1 MNFLQQKCRFSFFS
15 QSRVQHS
22 KSFKCGDK
30 DLDDFFTE
38 DAFLQSEELLC
49 KNYCFSLVDDPT
61 QLVAVF
67 TLSNDSIKKIPGS
80 RKKKVEKNI
89 PREKIYSSY
98 PAVMIGRL
106 GISQDFQSKHL
117 GSEVLSFIKAWFV
130 DPLNKTGCR
139 FLLVDS
145 YNKDRNLKFYQNN
158 EFKFLFS
165 TEEQEREFRG
175 LGPDKPLNSRL
186 MYFDLIEL
194 KKKQTNNPE

>member
-1 MNFLQQKCRFSFFS
+1 MSFIQEKCSFGFFTRQKADNCKPF
-15 QSRVQHS
+15 H
-22 KSFKCGDK
+22 CGDD
-30 DLDDFFTE
+30 DLDEFFIQ

-49 KNYCFSLVDDPT
+49 KNYCFVLDEDPST
-61 QLVAVF
+61 IVAAF

-89 PREKIYSSY
+89 PREKLYSSY

-106 GISQDFQSKHL
+106 GISSDFQGQHI
-117 GSEVLSFIKAWFV
+117 GSDIISFIKAWFV

-145 YNKDRNLKFYQNN
+145 YNKENNLTFYQRNGFN
-158 EFKFLFS
+158 YLFS

-175 LGPDKPLNSRL
+175 IKPERPLNSRL

-194 KKKQTNNPE
+194 VKR

>member
-1 MNFLQQKCRFSFFS
+1 MSFIQEKCSFGFFTRQKADNCKPF
-15 QSRVQHS
+15 H
-22 KSFKCGDK
+22 CGDD
-30 DLDDFFTE
+30 DLDEFFIQ

-49 KNYCFSLVDDPT
+49 KNYCFVLDEDPST
-61 QLVAVF
+61 IVAAF

-89 PREKIYSSY
+89 PREKLYSSY

-106 GISQDFQSKHL
+106 GISTDFQGQHI
-117 GSEVLSFIKAWFV
+117 GSDIISFIKAWFV

-145 YNKDRNLKFYQNN
+145 YNKENNLAFYQRNGFN
-158 EFKFLFS
+158 YLFS

-175 LGPDKPLNSRL
+175 IKPERPLNSRL

-194 KKKQTNNPE
+194 VKR

>member
-1 MNFLQQKCRFSFFS
+1 MSFIQEKCSFGFFTRQKADNCKPF
-15 QSRVQHS
+15 H
-22 KSFKCGDK
+22 CGDD
-30 DLDDFFTE
+30 DLDEFFIQ

-49 KNYCFSLVDDPT
+49 KNYCFVLDEDPST
-61 QLVAVF
+61 IVAAF

-89 PREKIYSSY
+89 PREKLYSSY

-106 GISQDFQSKHL
+106 GISTDFQGQHI
-117 GSEVLSFIKAWFV
+117 GSDIISFIKAWFV

-145 YNKDRNLKFYQNN
+145 YNKENNLAFYQRNGFN
-158 EFKFLFS
+158 YLFS

-175 LGPDKPLNSRL
+175 IKPERPLNSRL

-194 KKKQTNNPE
+194 VRR

>member
-1 MNFLQQKCRFSFFS
+1 MDFLQQKCRFGFYTLNRAEQCKTF
-15 QSRVQHS
+15 H
-22 KSFKCGDK
+22 CGDK
-30 DLDDFFTE
+30 DLDDFFTK

-49 KNYCFSLVDDPT
+49 KNYCFSLEDDPS

-80 RKKKVEKNI
+80 RKKKIEKSI

-106 GISQDFQSKHL
+106 GISLEFQSKHL
-117 GSEVLSFIKAWFV
+117 GSDVLSFIKAWFV

-145 YNKDRNLKFYQNN
+145 YNKQKNLNFYQRNDFN
-158 EFKFLFS
+158 FLFS
-165 TEEQEREFRG
+165 TEEQERLFRG
-175 LGPDKPLNSRL
+175 IAPEKPLKSRL

-194 KKKQTNNPE
+194 KKTQNSSSK

>member
-1 MNFLQQKCRFSFFS
+1 MSFIQEKCSFGFFTRQKADNCKPF
-15 QSRVQHS
+15 H
-22 KSFKCGDK
+22 CGDD
-30 DLDDFFTE
+30 DLDEFFIL

-49 KNYCFSLVDDPT
+49 KNYCFVLDEDPST
-61 QLVAVF
+61 IVAAF

-89 PREKIYSSY
+89 PREKLYSSY

-106 GISQDFQSKHL
+106 GISTDFQGQHI
-117 GSEVLSFIKAWFV
+117 GSDFISFIKAWFV

-145 YNKDRNLKFYQNN
+145 YNKENNLSFYQRNGFN
-158 EFKFLFS
+158 YLFS

-175 LGPDKPLNSRL
+175 IKPERPLNSRL

-194 KKKQTNNPE
+194 VRR

>member
-1 MNFLQQKCRFSFFS
+1 MSFIQEKCSFGFFTCQKADNCKPF
-15 QSRVQHS
+15 H
-22 KSFKCGDK
+22 CGDD
-30 DLDDFFTE
+30 DLDEFFIQ

-49 KNYCFSLVDDPT
+49 KNYCFVLDEDPST
-61 QLVAVF
+61 IVAAF

-89 PREKIYSSY
+89 PREKLYSSY

-106 GISQDFQSKHL
+106 GISSDFQGQHI
-117 GSEVLSFIKAWFV
+117 GSDIISFIKAWFV

-145 YNKDRNLKFYQNN
+145 YNKENNLTFYQRNGFN
-158 EFKFLFS
+158 YLFS

-175 LGPDKPLNSRL
+175 IKPERPLNSRL

-194 KKKQTNNPE
+194 VKR

>member
-1 MNFLQQKCRFSFFS
+1 MSFLQEKCSFGFLT
-15 QSRVQHS
+15 REKVNAGKPFH
-22 KSFKCGDK
+22 CGDD
-30 DLDDFFTE
+30 DLDEFFLQ
-38 DAFLQSEELLC
+38 DAFLQSNELLC
-49 KNYCFSLVDDPT
+49 KNYCFTLDEDPNII
-61 QLVAVF
+61 VAAF

-89 PREKIYSSY
+89 PREKLYSSY

-106 GISQDFQSKHL
+106 GINTMFQNKHL

-145 YNKDRNLKFYQNN
+145 YNKKRNLAFYERNGFN
-158 EFKFLFS
+158 FLFS
-165 TEEQEREFRG
+165 TEEQERQFRG
-175 LGPDKPLNSRL
+175 IKPERPLNSRL

-194 KKKQTNNPE
+194 VK

>member
-1 MNFLQQKCRFSFFS
+1 MSFIQEKCSFGFFTRQKADNCKPF
-15 QSRVQHS
+15 H
-22 KSFKCGDK
+22 CGDD
-30 DLDDFFTE
+30 DLDEFFIQ

-49 KNYCFSLVDDPT
+49 KNYCFVLDEDPST
-61 QLVAVF
+61 IVAAF

-89 PREKIYSSY
+89 PREKLYSSY

-106 GISQDFQSKHL
+106 GISADFQGKHI
-117 GSEVLSFIKAWFV
+117 GSDIISFIKAWFV

-145 YNKDRNLKFYQNN
+145 YNKENNLAFYQRNGFN
-158 EFKFLFS
+158 YLFS

-175 LGPDKPLNSRL
+175 IKAERPLNSRL
-186 MYFDLIEL
+186 MYYDLIEL
-194 KKKQTNNPE
+194 VRR

>member
-1 MNFLQQKCRFSFFS
+1 MSFLQEKCSFGFLT
-15 QSRVQHS
+15 REKVNAGKPFH
-22 KSFKCGDK
+22 CGDD
-30 DLDDFFTE
+30 DLDEFFLQ
-38 DAFLQSEELLC
+38 DAFLQSNELLC
-49 KNYCFSLVDDPT
+49 KNYCFTLDEDPNII
-61 QLVAVF
+61 VAAF

-89 PREKIYSSY
+89 PREKLYSSY

-106 GISQDFQSKHL
+106 GINTMFQNKHL

-145 YNKDRNLKFYQNN
+145 YNKERNLAFYERNGFN
-158 EFKFLFS
+158 FLFS
-165 TEEQEREFRG
+165 TEEQERQFRG
-175 LGPDKPLNSRL
+175 IKPERPLNSRL

-194 KKKQTNNPE
+194 VK

>member
-1 MNFLQQKCRFSFFS
+1 MSFIQEKCSFGFFTRQKADNCKPF
-15 QSRVQHS
+15 H
-22 KSFKCGDK
+22 CGDD
-30 DLDDFFTE
+30 DLDEFFIQ

-49 KNYCFSLVDDPT
+49 KNYCFVLDEDPST
-61 QLVAVF
+61 IVAAF

-89 PREKIYSSY
+89 PREKLYSSY

-106 GISQDFQSKHL
+106 GISSDFQGQHI
-117 GSEVLSFIKAWFV
+117 GSDIISFIKAWFV
-130 DPLNKTGCR
+130 DPHNKTGCR

-145 YNKDRNLKFYQNN
+145 YNKENNLTFYQRNGFN
-158 EFKFLFS
+158 YLFS

-175 LGPDKPLNSRL
+175 IKPERPLNSRL

-194 KKKQTNNPE
+194 VRR